1 MTPDEVL
8 AWLRKHPAEAD
19 SFFDVLI
26 KEGILKRKPLG
37 RPTTGI
43 CRKQYGL
50 RVTDLEERLMN
61 TTLYAVRWKDKTC
74 HKAVLPLL
82 TYYKNQ
88 PTSIQ
93 VQILQ
98 HPIPSGKIRP
108 VRRQRALRL
117 SEGEY
122 IAICTALYGY
132 RYAVS
137 SLAAPT
143 TALLRYHD
151 EAGKAEQEAIEK
163 RQQPSKAYRESH
175 MVYQEEEENT

>member
-1 MTPDEVL
+1 MNPDEVL
-8 AWLRKHPAEAD
+8 TWLRKHPAEANT
-19 SFFDVLI
+19 FFTTLM
-26 KEGILKRKPLG
+26 KEGILNRKPLG
-37 RPTTGI
+37 RPTSGI

-50 RVTDLEERLMN
+50 RVTELEERLMN
-61 TTLYAVRWKDKTC
+61 VTLYAARWKDKPC
-74 HKAVLPLL
+74 HSAAEKFLAF
-82 TYYKNQ
+82 YKRQ
-88 PTSIQ
+88 PTSTQ

-175 MVYQEEEENT
+175 MVYQEEENT